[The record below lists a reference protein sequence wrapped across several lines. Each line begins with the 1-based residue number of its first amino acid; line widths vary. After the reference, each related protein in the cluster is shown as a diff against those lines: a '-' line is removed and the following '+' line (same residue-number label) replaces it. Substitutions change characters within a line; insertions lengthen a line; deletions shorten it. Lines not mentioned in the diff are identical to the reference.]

1 MIICRSPAEVEK
13 LRHSARLVRQVLY
26 ELRDRARSGVSTLE
40 LESYVEKRLAQAG
53 AKPAFKGYRGYPC
66 CLCTSINEQI
76 MHGIPSGRRL
86 KEGDI
91 IGLDLGV
98 VLGGYYGDSALTIP
112 IGDIPEPVRRLLRV
126 SEEALE
132 LGIAEARHGNRV
144 GDISATIQQYVEK
157 NGYSVVREFVGHGI
171 GRALHEEPQIP
182 NYGQPGHGPVLKE
195 GMVLAIETM
204 VNSGRPELKILADNW
219 TVVAA
224 DGKATAHFEHMVAV
238 TRNGPDVLTRIEGIG
253 NQKLENGN

>member
-26 ELRDRARSGVSTLE
+26 ELRDRSRPGVSTLE

-98 VLGGYYGDSALTIP
+98 IMAGYYGDSALTIP
-112 IGDIPEPVRRLLRV
+112 VGEIPEPVRQLLRV

-132 LGIAEARHGNRV
+132 LGIAAARHGNRV

-171 GRALHEEPQIP
+171 GRALHEDPQIP
-182 NYGQPGHGPVLKE
+182 NYGQVGHGPVLKE

-204 VNSGRPELKILADNW
+204 VNAGRPELKILADNW
-219 TVVAA
+219 TAVAA

-238 TRNGPDVLTRIEGIG
+238 TRNGPDVLTRI
-253 NQKLENGN
+253 